1 VNVIRAF
8 PMTPDMLA
16 SARALAGWHEDEGRA
31 GSAVAIRGLV
41 SEIENLRE
49 AAKGALVIV
58 NQASATASLAQL
70 KVSVLFL
77 IAEKLAPVIDAE
89 IEQRQAGGNAEDWA
103 GLQVLSNEL
112 HAAIKLAKG

>member
-1 VNVIRAF
+1 MNVIRAF
-8 PMTPDMLA
+8 PMTADTLA
-16 SARALAGWHEDEGRA
+16 SARLLASWHEDQGRA
-31 GSAVAIRGLV
+31 GTAIAIRGLV
-41 SEIENLRE
+41 SEIETSRE
-49 AAKGALVIV
+49 AAEGALVIV
-58 NQASATASLAQL
+58 NQANAMAALAQM
-70 KVSVLFL
+70 KAAVLFL